1 MNIQI
6 LLANIDVPG
15 QLEIETYIRG
25 GGYRGLRK
33 ALTEFTPDQLIE
45 EVKKSGLRGRGGAGF
60 PTGLKWSFVPK
71 DSDKPTYLCT
81 NADEGEP
88 GTFKDRVIIEKDPH
102 LLIEGIAIASC
113 ALKVKQAYIYIRGE
127 MTRGMDILNRAVT
140 QAREKGFLGRDIL
153 GSGWDLDIVIHPG
166 AGAYIC
172 GEETALLESL
182 EGKRGHPRVKPPF
195 PAVVGLYNSP
205 TVINNVETLANLPAI
220 VNNRAAWFAGIGTEK
235 SAGTKLF
242 CLSGHINRP
251 GVVELPMGV
260 SLRELIDE
268 HGGGMKNGGK
278 LKAVIPGGSST
289 PVLTADEIDVNM
301 DFESLAA
308 AGTML
313 GSGGVIVMDDS
324 TCMVWA
330 LANLA
335 EFYAHESCGQC
346 TPCREG
352 VPWMRDVLARLEAG
366 RGRADDLDILMDVAG
381 NISGNT
387 VCPLGDAAA
396 MPVESFVTKFL
407 AEFKEHIDGQCC
419 PLKAQPLAKVA
430 SG

>member
-1 MNIQI
+1 MQI
-6 LLANIDVPG
+6 LLANLDVPG
-15 QLEIETYIRG
+15 QQEIETYING

-33 ALTEFTPDQLIE
+33 ALAEFTPDQLIE

-71 DSDKPTYLCT
+71 ESPKPTYLCA

-102 LLIEGIAIASC
+102 LLIEGIIIASY

-127 MTRGMDILNRAVT
+127 MTRGAEILHQAVN
-140 QAREKGFLGRDIL
+140 QAGEKGFLGRDIL
-153 GSGWDLDIVIHPG
+153 GSGWDLDVLVHPG

-182 EGKRGHPRVKPPF
+182 EGKRGQPRVKPPF
-195 PAVVGLYNSP
+195 PALVGLYNSP

-220 VNNRAAWFAGIGTEK
+220 VNSGAAWFAGIGTEK
-235 SAGTKLF
+235 STGTKLF

-260 SLRELIDE
+260 PLRELIYE
-268 HGGGMKNGGK
+268 HGGGMRNGRE

-289 PVLTADEIDVNM
+289 PVLKADEIDVNM

-313 GSGGVIVMDDS
+313 GSGGVIVIDDT

-335 EFYAHESCGQC
+335 GFYAHESCGQC

-352 VPWMRDVLARLEAG
+352 VPWMRDILTRLEAG
-366 RGRADDLDILMDVAG
+366 RGRADDLEILLDVAG

-387 VCPLGDAAA
+387 LCPLGDAAA
-396 MPVESFVTKFL
+396 MPVESFVSKFFD
-407 AEFKEHIDGQCC
+407 EFKGHIDGQCC
-419 PLKAQPLAKVA
+419 PFKAQPLSRVA